1 MGICIKGL
9 NVLTNKL
16 IKLCTTLAIS
26 LSFFCHAENDELV
39 DSSFSNQ
46 GFTGVLNTPNTSVTD
61 YGNFTF
67 SYSDTFFSERGTD
80 GGFVKADDLKFAV
93 GLLPQLEVVG
103 QFSTQTWR
111 CNMYTENDCGNF
123 RDLSASMKWNI
134 PFIPE
139 NMFDLAVGGQD
150 IGGAAVHNRFY
161 YITASKS
168 FKLDNW
174 GSARINLGVGKA
186 DNTLGYMDGVFG
198 SIEWQ
203 PLDYLQLVS
212 EYDANAVSVGV
223 KFITPKQWEWL
234 PNNWQA
240 HLTTQLYSSDKEHYK
255 EDPWFSAGIT
265 IPIGGSDNKR
275 PASSDYSLSLPEREY
290 KSVHREIRKQD
301 ILQESQLA
309 QNTNSDNQNSSP
321 SAVEYYTKPLT
332 NEAEK
337 TPTPASMKLLTNKL
351 VDHGFESVSVGVNN
365 GLLVVKLEN
374 NLYNRN
380 EYDAIEV
387 VTDYIDLFTG
397 SAQANMILTNYGLPV
412 YQVNKLCSSTL
423 TDCFW
428 QKSDAI
434 KIADNTIWH
443 QKNISSTHFVPRLTF
458 APALV
463 SNLGTEFAA
472 FDYQL
477 LLSSNLQMSLW
488 DGGVIDIRHFSGNIA
503 DSQNFEKGARFYRWW
518 GLREGIDRRL
528 FHQTFMLPY
537 NTATK
542 FTLGQILY
550 RAKGWQNETR
560 WQSSDQKHRVSF
572 VYSDYENKDTHKK
585 HNMKLIKYRHRFKS
599 YNWDIEVKAGE
610 YWQGDKGFTLHSKHW
625 FGDANVAIEYRHSK
639 FSDNGI
645 AEDFI
650 GIGFSIPLNMSKSMK
665 KTYGVQVKGIEQW
678 TYMLETKLGD
688 TDNNITLGYGTEP
701 ILYHNLDQA
710 YFNRDRM

>member
-1 MGICIKGL
+1 MPL
-9 NVLTNKL
+9 
-16 IKLCTTLAIS
+16 
-26 LSFFCHAENDELV
+26 FCHADSDDLV
-39 DSSFSNQ
+39 DSLFSNQ
-46 GFTGVLNTPNTSVTD
+46 GFTGVLNTPNASVTD

-67 SYSDTFFSERGTD
+67 SYSDTFFSERGND

-93 GLLPQLEVVG
+93 GLLPQLEFVG

-134 PFIPE
+134 PFIPKD
-139 NMFDLAVGGQD
+139 MFELAVGGQD

-168 FKLDNW
+168 FNLDNW
-174 GSARINLGVGKA
+174 GNARVNLGLGKA
-186 DNTLGYMDGVFG
+186 DNTIGYMDGVFG

-203 PLDYLQLVS
+203 PLDYLQVVS

-223 KFITPKQWEWL
+223 KFLTPKTSQWL

-240 HLTTQLYSSDKEHYK
+240 HFTTQLYTSDKDNYK

-265 IPIGGSDNKR
+265 IPIGGTDNNR
-275 PASSDYSLSLPEREY
+275 PASSDYALSLGKRQNE
-290 KSVHREIRKQD
+290 SVQHESHKQENQQ
-301 ILQESQLA
+301 QETALDSQLVQKNNSDNKTSTKNRSQLA
-309 QNTNSDNQNSSP
+309 K
-321 SAVEYYTKPLT
+321 KPLN
-332 NEAEK
+332 NEDDL
-337 TPTPASMKLLTNKL
+337 TPASTPANMMLLSNKL
-351 VDHGFESVSVGVNN
+351 INHGFESVSVGENN
-365 GLLVVKLEN
+365 GNLVVELEN

-380 EYDAIEV
+380 EYDAIEI
-387 VTDYIDLFTG
+387 VTDYIDMITG
-397 SAQANMILTNYGLPV
+397 NTKASLTLTNYGLPV
-412 YQVNKLCSSTL
+412 YQLNKRCYSLSA
-423 TDCFW
+423 DCFW
-428 QKSDAI
+428 I
-434 KIADNTIWH
+434 KADNIEVADNTVWH
-443 QKNISSTHFVPRLTF
+443 VQDIESTHFVPRLTLS
-458 APALV
+458 PALV
-463 SNLGTEFAA
+463 SNLGTEFGA

-488 DGGVIDIRHFSGNIA
+488 DGGVIDIRHFSDNIA
-503 DSQNFEKGARFYRWW
+503 DSQNFEKGAPFYRWW

-550 RAKGWQNETR
+550 DAKGWQNETR
-560 WQSSDQKHRVSF
+560 WQSSNQKHRVSF
-572 VYSDYENKDTHKK
+572 VYSDYKDKYTNKK
-585 HNMKLIKYRHRFKS
+585 HNMKLLKYRHRFKA
-599 YNWDIEVKAGE
+599 YNWDVEVKGGE
-610 YWQGDKGFTLHSKHW
+610 YWQGDKGFTLNSKHW
-625 FGDANVAIEYRHSK
+625 FGDANIAIEYRRSK
-639 FSDNGI
+639 FANSSI
-645 AEDFI
+645 TEEFI

-678 TYMLETKLGD
+678 TYMLETKIGD